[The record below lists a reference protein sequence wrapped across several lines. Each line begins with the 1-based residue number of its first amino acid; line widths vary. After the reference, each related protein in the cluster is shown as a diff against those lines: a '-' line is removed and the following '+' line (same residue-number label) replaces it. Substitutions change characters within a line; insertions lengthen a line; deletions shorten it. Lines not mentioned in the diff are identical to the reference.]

1 MSRSNARSPHANS
14 EHEMAKLPI
23 IGKSANISTNQQQ
36 LGGKKIAKALDVLS
50 GVSSESGEHLQF
62 KEVNKGSWINLFR
75 IKHEST
81 SIHFSNSHPGVLFLM
96 FFILFYFS

>member
-36 LGGKKIAKALDVLS
+36 LGGKNSKSIRRIIWSVVGIWRALT
-50 GVSSESGEHLQF
+50 
-62 KEVNKGSWINLFR
+62 I
-75 IKHEST
+75 
-81 SIHFSNSHPGVLFLM
+81 
-96 FFILFYFS
+96 